1 MISPNPK
8 LHELEK
14 TRIYGLFYQSIPEIE
29 KR

>member
-14 TRIYGLFYQSIPEIE
+14 ACIYGLFYQSIPEIE